1 MTPRRLPLL
10 VAWLVLALAWGQQAA
25 LLHALGHASERLA
38 AHEDS
43 GPLPAK
49 CADHSLFS
57 SLSSALGAQAPQV
70 AAVAPAG
77 VAPEA
82 QRPRSAWT
90 ELRLSFLSRA
100 PPASPV

>member
-1 MTPRRLPLL
+1 MMPRRLPLL

-43 GPLPAK
+43 GPIPAK

-57 SLSSALGAQAPQV
+57 SLASALGSQAPQV
-70 AAVAPAG
+70 AAVIPAS
-77 VAPEA
+77 ARPEA
-82 QRPRSAWT
+82 QQPRSAWT

-100 PPASPV
+100 PPASPA